1 MKAVTFV
8 APVKGVGRKDYSKA
22 IEYSTQPY
30 ITPSLRQDR
39 DIAIGTVTNPTL
51 PFPTAWMF
59 PLLMPQEDG
68 TWDWL
73 ASSITT
79 HFFEVFTSIMTNHL
93 VVVGLIRYASI
104 DDFFLD
110 IIAER
115 SPILYSYNKAEV
127 NFLKGIPTKVGSLYC
142 LLAGAW
148 PYTDGIPDAP
158 DYELTVGYTGIA
170 TDLTAP
176 WMV

>member
-1 MKAVTFV
+1 MKTEAFAMTSR
-8 APVKGVGRKDYSKA
+8 GVGRKDYSKA
-22 IEYSTQPY
+22 VEYSTQPY

-39 DIAIGTVTNPTL
+39 DIALGTFIEDTL
-51 PFPTAWMF
+51 PFPNAWMF
-59 PLLMPQEDG
+59 PLTLPQEDG

-73 ASSITT
+73 ASSIST
-79 HFFEVFTSIMTNHL
+79 HFFEVFTSIKTNHL
-93 VVVGLIRYASI
+93 VVVGLLRYASI

-110 IIAER
+110 IVAER
-115 SPILYSYNKAEV
+115 SPILYSYNKAELT
-127 NFLKGIPTKVGSLYC
+127 FLKGIPTEVGSLYC

-148 PYTDGIPDAP
+148 PYTDGIPDSP
-158 DYELTVGYTGIA
+158 TFELTVGYTGIA